1 MTNEDFYVPVKFEVA
16 GREVSNLYTIMW
28 RYYFSE
34 LKDATG
40 AREATEK
47 HMALLISATAK

>member
-1 MTNEDFYVPVKFEVA
+1 MTEADFYVPVTMVVKD
-16 GREVSNLYTIMW
+16 RNVSDLYTIMW